1 MEQIPKNH
9 LNFVIQ
15 SEAKNLISM
24 NTKST
29 FLLLKDHSVS
39 GEEFELQHNLE
50 LDMLE
55 TIPQPKPEKLSEYY
69 KSEDYISHTDT
80 KRNLLEYVYH
90 SIRKISLKR
99 KLKLINSFNSES
111 KNLLDIGCGTGDFLE
126 TALKSNWNST
136 GIEPNEQ
143 ARLIANSKTN
153 NSVFEIEH
161 LNKLELNSF
170 DVITL
175 WHVLEHL
182 PDLEMHTALFK
193 SLLKPNGTLVIAVP
207 NFKSYDAE
215 HYKNFWA
222 AYDVPRHLWHFSR
235 TSILELFKRENIK
248 LVKTLPMI
256 FDAYYVSLLSEKYKS
271 GKMNPFK
278 AFYIGLKS
286 NHKAKQSGEYSSHI
300 YILKKQ

>member
-1 MEQIPKNH
+1 MNNKPTH
-9 LNFVIQ
+9 L
-15 SEAKNLISM
+15 
-24 NTKST
+24 T
-29 FLLLKDHSVS
+29 LKDHSVS
-39 GEEFELQHNLE
+39 GEEFQLLYNKE

-55 TIPQPKPEKLSEYY
+55 TFPEPKGEKLSEYY

-90 SIRKISLKR
+90 SVRQIALKR
-99 KLKLINSFNSES
+99 KLKLINSFSSED

-126 TALKSNWNST
+126 TALKANWNIT
-136 GIEPNEQ
+136 GIEPDEN
-143 ARLIANSKTN
+143 ARQIANSKTN
-153 NSVFEIEH
+153 NSVFETKH
-161 LNKLELNSF
+161 LEKLKPSSF

-182 PDLEMHTALFK
+182 PNLEMHTALFK

-207 NFKSYDAE
+207 NFKSCDAQ
-215 HYKNFWA
+215 HYKSFWA

-235 TSILELFKRENIK
+235 TSISELFKRENMK

-271 GKMNPFK
+271 GFINPFK
-278 AFYIGLKS
+278 ALWIGFRS
-286 NHKAKQSGEYSSHI
+286 NQKAKRSKEYSSHV
-300 YILKKQ
+300 YILKSYNS